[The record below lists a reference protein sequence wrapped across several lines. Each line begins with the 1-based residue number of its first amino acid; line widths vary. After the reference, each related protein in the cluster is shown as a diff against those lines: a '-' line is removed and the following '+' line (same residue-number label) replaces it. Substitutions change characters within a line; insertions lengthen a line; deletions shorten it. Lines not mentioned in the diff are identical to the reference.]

1 MVKAAEA
8 LSARA
13 RARQAKAELDVQ
25 RAEQDRLIVDTATEF
40 YEAEEALVAAQAAAA
55 AAEQARSTA
64 VARLVELGQTDTQIA
79 TLCGIA
85 AKDVKELRRRAAA
98 AKQSPKT
105 KAPEAASAPPAP
117 AVPAGQDATGQT
129 VAA

>member
-1 MVKAAEA
+1 M
-8 LSARA
+8 SARA

-40 YEAEEALVAAQAAAA
+40 YEAAEALVAAQAAAV
-55 AAEQARSTA
+55 AAEESRSTA

-85 AKDVKELRRRAAA
+85 AKEVKELRRRAAA
-98 AKQSPKT
+98 TKQAAKA
-105 KAPEAASAPPAP
+105 KAPETATVTPSAAVSSGP
-117 AVPAGQDATGQT
+117 DATSQT